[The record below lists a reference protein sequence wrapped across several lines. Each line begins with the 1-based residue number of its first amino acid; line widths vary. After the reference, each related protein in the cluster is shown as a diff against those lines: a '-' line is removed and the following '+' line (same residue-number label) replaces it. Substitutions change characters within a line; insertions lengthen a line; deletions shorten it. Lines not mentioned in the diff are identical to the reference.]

1 MPFNCI
7 PSRGNTKE
15 TINNSVRIGSVTE
28 NLNFR
33 KYRIAAVIPA
43 YRVEREIE
51 SVLRGLPSYIKH
63 IIVVDDASPDH
74 TSDLVAALVK
84 RDRRLILIRHER
96 NQGVGGAL
104 VSGFRKALEIGAQI
118 VVKIDGDGQMD
129 TSHIPDLLL
138 PLILGKADYAKG
150 NRFRD
155 FAALR
160 QMPLIRRVGNM
171 GLGFLSKAAT
181 GYWNLFDPTNGFLAI
196 RSEIL
201 AQLPLDQIDRTYYFE
216 TSMLA
221 NLYLLGAVV
230 QDVPMPARYKGEV
243 SSLVIQ
249 RVLFEFPIKLL
260 GTLIRRALLKN
271 FIYDFSMAS
280 IYILTGLPLLLFGL
294 VFGSYKWI
302 QYARLGLAAP
312 TGTVILPT
320 LSVLLG
326 IQFLLGAIEID
337 LRSVPQEPLS
347 QPLV

>member
-1 MPFNCI
+1 
-7 PSRGNTKE
+7 
-15 TINNSVRIGSVTE
+15 VTE

-51 SVLRGLPSYIKH
+51 SVLSGLPSYIKH

-74 TSDLVAALVK
+74 TSDLVAPLVK
-84 RDRRLILIRHER
+84 RDRRVVLIRHER
-96 NQGVGGAL
+96 NQGVGGAM
-104 VSGFRKALEIGAQI
+104 VSGFRKALELGVQI

-129 TSHIPDLLL
+129 VSNLPALLL
-138 PLILGKADYAKG
+138 PLIQGKADYVKG
-150 NRFRD
+150 NRFQD

-160 QMPLIRRVGNM
+160 QMPPVRRIGNM

-196 RSEIL
+196 RAETL

-230 QDVPMPARYKGEV
+230 KDIPIPARYKGEV
-243 SSLVIQ
+243 SSLAIH
-249 RVLFEFPIKLL
+249 RVLFEFPFKLFS
-260 GTLIRRALLKN
+260 TLLRRILLKS

-280 IYILTGLPLLLFGL
+280 IYILTGLPLLLFGMI
-294 VFGSYKWI
+294 FGSIKWI
-302 QYARLGLAAP
+302 QYAQLGIAAP

-326 IQFLLGAIEID
+326 IQFLLSAIEID
-337 LRSVPQEPLS
+337 LRSVPQGPLS
-347 QPLV
+347 QPLN

>member
-1 MPFNCI
+1 MAEHI
-7 PSRGNTKE
+7 
-15 TINNSVRIGSVTE
+15 
-28 NLNFR
+28 NFR

-43 YRVEREIE
+43 FRVEHEIE
-51 SVLRGLPSYIKH
+51 SVLHELPPYLKS

-74 TSDLVAALVK
+74 TSDRVAALVK
-84 RDRRLILIRHER
+84 RDHRVVLIRHEG
-96 NQGVGGAL
+96 NQGVGGAM
-104 VSGFRKALEIGAQI
+104 VSGFRKALELGAQI

-129 TSHIPDLLL
+129 VSRIPDLLI
-138 PLILGKADYAKG
+138 PLIQGQADYTKG

-160 QMPLIRRVGNM
+160 QMPLVRRIGNM

-196 RSEIL
+196 RAETL
-201 AQLPLDQIDRTYYFE
+201 AQLPLDKIDHSYYFE

-230 QDVPMPARYKGEV
+230 KDIPMPARYKGEG
-243 SSLVIQ
+243 SSLIIQ
-249 RVLFEFPIKLL
+249 RVLFEFPFKLFS
-260 GTLIRRALLKN
+260 TLLRRILLKS

-294 VFGSYKWI
+294 VFGIIKWI
-302 QYARLGLAAP
+302 QYAQLGIAAP

-326 IQFLLGAIEID
+326 IQFLLSAIEID

-347 QPLV
+347 QPLA